1 MMKQGIPTPF
11 LNTLRLAEHKL
22 IQNTVNVQHADAA
35 ISIGRM
41 DLTYPPDLEF
51 YNELLLKRDMLV
63 CIISNDICLN

>member
-11 LNTLRLAEHKL
+11 LNTLRLAEHEL
-22 IQNTVNVQHADAA
+22 IQNTVNVQHVDAA

-41 DLTYPPDLEF
+41 DLSHPPDLEF